1 MPRRELSTTLCK
13 SVVERWVSPR
23 HNLNIAAATRSTTLV
38 TSVVDSCRR
47 GDNYFSPR
55 RDNFAAARN
64 ILRRGEV
71 DTVAKQFFKKLS
83 RRGEWGISP
92 RRDVPTTVIIS
103 VVGTP
108 RRGEDICSPRRG
120 FLGFHYKRPF
130 SVFFSFFPIP
140 THETTIFGRIS
151 PVFFFQNPSPR
162 PRRPKISPSPCPRRQ
177 VSLAL
182 SSPSFFSR
190 RVLVVLPLAP
200 LSLSLSLSL
209 SCRLIVR
216 YDFKSFLRCILI

>member
-1 MPRRELSTTLCK
+1 MPRRELSTTHGK
-13 SVVERWVSPR
+13 SVVEGWASPR
-23 HNLNIAAATRSTTLV
+23 HNFNIAAAKLSTTLV
-38 TSVVDSCRR
+38 TSVVESIRR
-47 GDNYFSPR
+47 GDKYFSPR
-55 RDNFAAARN
+55 RHNFAAARN

-92 RRDVPTTVIIS
+92 RRPVPTTEIVT
-103 VVGTP
+103 VVGP
-108 RRGEDICSPRRG
+108 SRRGEDIFSPRRD

-140 THETTIFGRIS
+140 THETTIFGRFS

-177 VSLAL
+177 LSLAL
-182 SSPSFFSR
+182 SSPPFFSR
-190 RVLVVLPLAP
+190 RVLAVLPLAP
-200 LSLSLSLSL
+200 LSLSLAASL
-209 SCRLIVR
+209 
-216 YDFKSFLRCILI
+216 